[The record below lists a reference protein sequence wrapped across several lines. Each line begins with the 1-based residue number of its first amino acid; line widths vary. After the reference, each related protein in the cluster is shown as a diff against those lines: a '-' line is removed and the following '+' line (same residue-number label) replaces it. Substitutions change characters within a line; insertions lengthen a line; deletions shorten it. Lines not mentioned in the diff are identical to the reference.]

1 MVQLFRDQLLRDG
14 AATTW
19 LRAISELPAT
29 ATTEY
34 LKRNRSVAHSI
45 SVAPTPASRLL
56 GILGV
61 LAGALILVGFLGLIG
76 LNISPDL
83 FNLRLVLYN
92 LGVIAVVFGVHR
104 RQSRAGKRLALSGAV
119 PAALSNFAYMLV
131 ILRVVAQPGE
141 VGPGPFQ
148 PIILTTAVT
157 SAMWLSD
164 AWFGVVTLKL
174 GVLNR
179 WSAMALLVGSLAALA
194 GMDNWQLASIPLIGD
209 LLLVG
214 VGIHG
219 LAWILLGL
227 EVALRGTPPVADP
240 VV

>member
-1 MVQLFRDQLLRDG
+1 
-14 AATTW
+14 
-19 LRAISELPAT
+19 
-29 ATTEY
+29 
-34 LKRNRSVAHSI
+34 
-45 SVAPTPASRLL
+45 
-56 GILGV
+56 
-61 LAGALILVGFLGLIG
+61 
-76 LNISPDL
+76 
-83 FNLRLVLYN
+83 
-92 LGVIAVVFGVHR
+92 
-104 RQSRAGKRLALSGAV
+104 
-119 PAALSNFAYMLV
+119 
-131 ILRVVAQPGE
+131 
-141 VGPGPFQ
+141 
-148 PIILTTAVT
+148 
-157 SAMWLSD
+157 MWLSD